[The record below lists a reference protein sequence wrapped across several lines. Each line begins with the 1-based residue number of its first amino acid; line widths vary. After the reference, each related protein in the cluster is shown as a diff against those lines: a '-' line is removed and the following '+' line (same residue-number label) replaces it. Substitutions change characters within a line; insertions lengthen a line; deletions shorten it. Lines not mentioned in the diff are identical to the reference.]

1 MKKTVHLLLA
11 LVLVMAMALNI
22 TACQQKSDQT
32 SGKDTATSTEK
43 TSDKETGTSAEK
55 PSTYKFA
62 LYAPLTGD
70 NAQYGNSYKA
80 TIQIYIDKIN
90 AEGGINGHLVE
101 LLSYDDKNDPKEAL
115 NIANLIVSNPE
126 IIGVIG
132 SQTSSCGLAAAPV
145 FQEEGIPMITP
156 QGSHPDLTL
165 IGEYIFRMSCL
176 ATFEGGVLADMMVD
190 GGYKNLAVIY
200 ANDDYGVKVVDYWTK
215 MVNKAGVKIVAAETF
230 VSGQTKDFTPLLSK
244 IKAAGADAI
253 YIEPGYSDAAMILTQ
268 MRQLDCSYQPF
279 GSSMLYKQEF
289 LDVAGKAA
297 EGLILCN
304 FTKPNNTEENY
315 VFISKKYKEVTG
327 KIDDVY
333 VTNSYD
339 CIKLLCDAV
348 KAVGTD
354 GAAMVKWIAN
364 VKDYQGASGVINFD
378 ENRNPA
384 KELYKFKIINGEY
397 VYQDK

>member
-11 LVLVMAMALNI
+11 LILVMAMAFNI

-32 SGKDTATSTEK
+32 SDKGTGTSTEK
-43 TSDKETGTSAEK
+43 L
-55 PSTYKFA
+55 STYKFA
-62 LYAPLTGD
+62 LYAPMTGD

-90 AEGGINGHLVE
+90 AEGGINGHPVE
-101 LLSYDDKNDPKEAL
+101 MLTYDDKNDPKEAL

-176 ATFEGGVLADMMVD
+176 ATFEGGVLADMMVG

-215 MVNKAGVKIVAAETF
+215 MVEKAGAKIVASETF

-253 YIEPGYSDAAMILTQ
+253 YVEPGYSDAAMILTQ
-268 MRQLDCSYQPF
+268 MRQLDCAYQPF

-327 KIDDVY
+327 KMDDVY

-339 CIKLLCDAV
+339 CIMLLCDAV

-354 GAAMVKWIAN
+354 GAAMAKWIAS

-378 ENRNPA
+378 ESRNPA
-384 KELYKFKIINGEY
+384 KDLYTFKIINGEY